1 MNYSDEQI
9 EEGLRNFFIQVEV
22 KTQKGADLIYRISL
36 KLNKEKPYKVKN
48 VTFVYGYIFEG
59 NKFGLNGSYS
69 KKENITVISI

>member
-36 KLNKEKPYKVKN
+36 KLNKEKPYRVKN

-69 KKENITVISI
+69 KKDNLTVISI